1 MKQRALKVIKISTAV
16 FAAGCAYAVFFKL
29 TGLGIPCL
37 FRALTGFECP
47 GCGATRMCTS
57 LIMLDFRAAWSYN
70 PVIMCLLP
78 FGILLFANAMRR
90 YITTGRNITPK
101 WETAVMIAM
110 IVILLAFGVVRNMV

>member
-1 MKQRALKVIKISTAV
+1 MKQRVLKVMKISTAV

-57 LIMLDFRAAWSYN
+57 LLMLDFRAAWSYN
-70 PVIMCLLP
+70 PVMMCLLP
-78 FGILLFANAMRR
+78 IGAVLIANGIKR
-90 YITTGRNITPK
+90 YIVTGRNTTPK

-110 IVILLAFGVVRNMV
+110 IVVLVIFGVVRNMV